1 MSTGRVLGPR
11 NVMSIGCVV
20 RTRTASG
27 ISMMVVITIF
37 RFGMGA
43 KIGFE
48 MPISRAFG
56 PRDVMSDGCVVKK
69 TCVVSGISMTVV
81 ITISGS
87 GRRQQMV
94 CHLFL
99 LESCGFL
106 VRVSCARYRCRMNG
120 SWAVMFL
127 NRRQVLL

>member
-11 NVMSIGCVV
+11 NVMSNGCVV

-56 PRDVMSDGCVVKK
+56 PRDVMSDGCIVKK

-87 GRRQQMV
+87 ERRQQTV
-94 CHLFL
+94 YHLFL
-99 LESCGFL
+99 LENCGFL
-106 VRVSCARYRCRMNG
+106 SGFRVLVIG
-120 SWAVMFL
+120 VG
-127 NRRQVLL
+127 

>member
-1 MSTGRVLGPR
+1 MSD
-11 NVMSIGCVV
+11 GCVV

-27 ISMMVVITIF
+27 IWMTVVITIF
-37 RFGMGA
+37 RFGMGC
-43 KIGFE
+43 KNGGE
-48 MPISRAFG
+48 MPVSRAFG

-94 CHLFL
+94 YHLFL
-99 LESCGFL
+99 FGELWFL

-120 SWAVMFL
+120 SWAMMFL